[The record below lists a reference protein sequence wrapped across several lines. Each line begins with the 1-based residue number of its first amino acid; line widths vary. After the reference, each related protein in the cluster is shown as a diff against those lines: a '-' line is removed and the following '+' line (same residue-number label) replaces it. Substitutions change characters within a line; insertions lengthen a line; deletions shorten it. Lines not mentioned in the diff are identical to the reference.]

1 MRVTPTALAGVLVVE
16 PDVHRDGRGC
26 FVETYQAARYAEATI
41 ARPFVQDN
49 QSRSVRGTL
58 RGLHLQIRHPQD
70 KLIRV
75 ISGEIFDVAVDVRR
89 GSPTFGRWVG
99 VTLSGDNFLQC
110 YVPVGFA
117 HGFCVTS
124 DEAIVEYKCT
134 DVYDRDAE
142 IGLRWNEPAFGIPW
156 PIERPLLSPRDQG
169 HPPLEQVLDKLPVYG
184 GT

>member
-1 MRVTPTALAGVLVVE
+1 MRVAPTALAEVLVIE
-16 PDVHRDGRGC
+16 PDVHRDGRGY
-26 FVETYQAARYAEATI
+26 FVETYQAARYAEAAM

-70 KLIRV
+70 KLVRV

-89 GSPTFGRWVG
+89 GSPTFGHWVG
-99 VTLSGDNFLQC
+99 MMLSGDNFLQF

-142 IGLRWNEPAFGIPW
+142 IGLRWNEPAFGINW
-156 PIERPLLSPRDQG
+156 PIDEPLLSARDRA
-169 HPPLEQVLDKLPVYG
+169 HPPLKEMLEALPAYQK
-184 GT
+184 

>member
-1 MRVTPTALAGVLVVE
+1 MRVTPTALPEVLIVE
-16 PDVHRDGRGC
+16 PDVHRDGRGY
-26 FVETYQAARYAEATI
+26 FVETYHAARYAELAM

-70 KLIRV
+70 KLVRV
-75 ISGEIFDVAVDVRR
+75 VSGEIFDVAVDVRH

-124 DEAIVEYKCT
+124 DEAIVAYKCT

-142 IGLRWNEPAFGIPW
+142 IGLRWNEPAFGIQW
-156 PIERPLLSPRDQG
+156 PVDNPLLSARDQG
-169 HPPLEQVLDKLPVYG
+169 HPPLEQMFEQLPTYR
-184 GT
+184 